1 MLSAEV
7 GNITESNTEA
17 IVNAANGIGVLGKGI
32 AGAIRDVAGMEV
44 QEEARQKFKDNGKP
58 FDEGE
63 CYITSSGQLK
73 EIGIKYI
80 FHAVTMRL
88 PGSPSSLNTIE
99 KVLHNVLKKAREMKL
114 KSITIPGLGTGI
126 GGLNK
131 ISVALITVLVCRR
144 YAVNMDICIKDID
157 EVFIKEVKKHLM

>member
-1 MLSAEV
+1 MLKAEI
-7 GNITESNTEA
+7 GSITESNTEA
-17 IVNAANGIGVLGKGI
+17 IVNASNGIGIMGKGI
-32 AGAIRDVAGMEV
+32 AGAIRDAAGIEV

-63 CYITSSGQLK
+63 CYVTSAGQLK
-73 EIGIKYI
+73 EKGIKNI

-88 PGSPSSLNTIE
+88 PGGPSSLNTVE
-99 KVLHNVLKKAREMKL
+99 KALHNVLKEAKKMKL

-131 ISVALITVLVCRR
+131 ISVALITVIVCRQ
-144 YAVNMDICIKDID
+144 YASRMDICIKDID
-157 EVFIKEVKKHLM
+157 KTFIEEVKKHIL